1 MNFKRG
7 VAEWVESDTTDPGH
21 QIMEDDEI
29 VADILEDDNSDE
41 HEEEGT
47 VEDSHLVTPRWFPMH

>member
-1 MNFKRG
+1 
-7 VAEWVESDTTDPGH
+7 
-21 QIMEDDEI
+21 MEDDEI

-47 VEDSHLVTPRWFPMH
+47 VEDSHLVTPQVVSNALNRSLQWLKVRAVTQLISSS